1 MVDMILG
8 LRMSWMKGKVVV
20 DAAADFSYV
29 EEE

>member
-1 MVDMILG
+1 MLAMILG

-20 DAAADFSYV
+20 DCVAVFPKV